1 MLDSFR
7 SNMRGTALVIVV
19 IIGAVFVFSGTG
31 SLFLSGPGG
40 EVAVVING
48 ENVSTLRVQQVMAS
62 EKQRILS
69 ANENLDPALLDDEL
83 LKPGIIQRI
92 IGSTA
97 LAQSAADQGFA
108 ISTRQV
114 SELLIDAEAF
124 QVDGRFDQKT
134 FEYTVR
140 QQGYTSATFVD
151 MVQRRLANPAICAVH
166 QWHQLCY

>member
-69 ANENLDPALLDDEL
+69 ANENLDPALLDDE
-83 LKPGIIQRI
+83 
-92 IGSTA
+92 
-97 LAQSAADQGFA
+97 
-108 ISTRQV
+108 
-114 SELLIDAEAF
+114 
-124 QVDGRFDQKT
+124 
-134 FEYTVR
+134 
-140 QQGYTSATFVD
+140 
-151 MVQRRLANPAICAVH
+151 
-166 QWHQLCY
+166 